1 MSEFRNDSYVSQDTL
16 VKSYMIKVYG
26 FMGLALLLTAAV
38 AYLGYGSLISGGIVY
53 KILMSGMGFWVVI
66 IVQLGLAFALGSGIQ
81 RFSTGVN
88 AALFAVYAIVTGI
101 TFSVLPVAFSLTT
114 IYQAFIYSAV
124 LFGSLVVVGTF
135 TNVDLSRF
143 SGIFMGGLL
152 AIVVVSVLSMFIPA
166 LRENMIIS
174 YLGLAVFMGLTAWDA
189 QKIRGYAYIQ
199 SGDSLKQN
207 LAIYGAFQLY
217 LDFIN
222 MFLRLVQILGGT
234 RRRD

>member
-1 MSEFRNDSYVSQDTL
+1 M
-16 VKSYMIKVYG
+16 
-26 FMGLALLLTAAV
+26 
-38 AYLGYGSLISGGIVY
+38 
-53 KILMSGMGFWVVI
+53 
-66 IVQLGLAFALGSGIQ
+66 
-81 RFSTGVN
+81 
-88 AALFAVYAIVTGI
+88 
-101 TFSVLPVAFSLTT
+101 AFSLTT

-143 SGIFMGGLL
+143 SGILMGGLL